1 MPGVNAFEQHVSQ
14 YEQWFMDHPL
24 AYVSELHAMREL
36 LPEQGR
42 GVEIGVGTGR
52 FAAPLGISTGIEPSP
67 AMGELAKKRG
77 VDVIRGVAEKL
88 PFKDH
93 EFDFALMVTT
103 ICFLD
108 DMDAA
113 FSEACRILKPGGF
126 FIIGFVDRDSPLGKL
141 YQSKK
146 EQSAFYRDA
155 TFYSVD
161 DILPHMKKAG
171 FSDFTFRQT
180 LFKPLEEIGEREP
193 VAEGHGKGS
202 FVVIRGAK
210 K

>member
-1 MPGVNAFEQHVSQ
+1 MPAVDAFEQHVGR
-14 YEQWFMDHPL
+14 YEEWFMDHPL
-24 AYVSELHAMREL
+24 AYVSELHAIREL
-36 LPEQGR
+36 LPKGGT

-52 FAAPLGISTGIEPSP
+52 FAAPLGISTGVEPSP

-88 PFKDH
+88 PYGDS
-93 EFDFALMVTT
+93 EFDTALMVTT
-103 ICFLD
+103 VCFLD

-113 FSEACRILKPGGF
+113 FNEVRRILRPGGF

-146 EQSAFYRDA
+146 GESAFYKDA

-171 FSDFTFRQT
+171 FSDFAFRQT
-180 LFKPLEEIGEREP
+180 LFRPLEEIEETEP
-193 VAEGHGKGS
+193 VQEGYGKGS
-202 FVVIRGAK
+202 FVVVRGTRK
-210 K
+210 

>member
-1 MPGVNAFEQHVSQ
+1 MPGVDAFEQHVNR
-14 YEQWFMDHPL
+14 YEEWFMDHPL
-24 AYVSELHAMREL
+24 AYVSELHAIREL

-88 PFKDH
+88 PFQDQ
-93 EFDFALMVTT
+93 EFEFALMVTT
-103 ICFLD
+103 VCFLD

-113 FSEACRILKPGGF
+113 FSEVCRILKPGGF
-126 FIIGFVDRDSPLGKL
+126 FIIAFVEKNSPLGKL

-146 EQSAFYRDA
+146 NQSAFYKDA

-161 DILPHMKKAG
+161 DILLHMKKAG
-171 FSDFTFRQT
+171 FSDFAFRQT
-180 LFKPLEEIGEREP
+180 LFRPLEEVEKTEP
-193 VAEGHGKGS
+193 VQEGYDKGS
-202 FVVIRGAK
+202 FVVVRGVRK
-210 K
+210 